1 MSFFILATVRTPPPK
16 PPRLVRDS
24 RNLWFESMDGSVVI
38 PIARDGH
45 PGPWRLLPRHEGL
58 GVAPTELDVSAA
70 PGVAGGFVEGVI
82 TTTRPTVLPLSLR
95 TATQAEQW
103 ERVQELRDL
112 TDPTVGM
119 TRDGNFK
126 VVCSSASGTRE
137 LVLAYRAGLEGDSM
151 DLPHYERIVLQAL
164 AVQPFALD
172 REERSAEFFI
182 ADTDA
187 GFLAASPSDPE
198 AVVFGDLSLAPS
210 EVIGEDMPVVMTSA
224 VPVYPTVEITGP
236 ADSVLITAD
245 TGLRIDVPT
254 GVDAGDTLRIVMSPR
269 AASIRLNGVPAAGKL
284 ALGSR
289 RMPFTSGQN
298 LIDVAAPGATSET
311 KLVLTWRG
319 GHRSLW

>member
-1 MSFFILATVRTPPPK
+1 MTFFILATVRTAPPV

-24 RNLWFESMDGSVVI
+24 RNLWLESMDGTVVI
-38 PIARDGH
+38 QIARDGH
-45 PGPWRLLPRHEGL
+45 PGPWRLLPGHEGL
-58 GVAPTELDVSAA
+58 GVAPTELDTSAA

-95 TATQAEQW
+95 TKDQAEQW

-112 TDPTVGM
+112 TDPDVDM

-126 VVCSSASGTRE
+126 LVCSSASGTRE
-137 LVLAYRAGLEGDSM
+137 LTLAYRAGLEGDSM
-151 DLPHYERIVLQAL
+151 DLPHYERVVLQAV

-187 GFLAASPSDPE
+187 GFLAASSSDPSA
-198 AVVFGDLSLAPS
+198 AVFSDLALSPS
-210 EVIGEDMPVVMTSA
+210 EVIGEDMPVTMTSA

-245 TGLRIDVPT
+245 TGLRIDIPT
-254 GVDAGDTLRIVMSPR
+254 GVDAGDTLRIVMDPR
-269 AASIRLNGVPAAGKL
+269 RASIRLNGAPAAGKL
-284 ALGSR
+284 ALGSKR
-289 RMPFTSGQN
+289 APLVKGTN
-298 LIDVAAPGATSET
+298 LIDVAAPGATSDT
-311 KLVLTWRG
+311 KLRLSWRG